1 MQRRTGR
8 RGRGG
13 ERHPRPLL
21 GGDGKG
27 CAWGWKWVRVVGA
40 WGDRTGR
47 RETLRAGWGGV
58 LSVEINGEIYSASGN
73 IGKFGVAIFPGHA
86 SNRGKALISAFSHL

>member
-1 MQRRTGR
+1 MRFGVDVGASGR
-8 RGRGG
+8 RIGRSYWKEGDIEGG
-13 ERHPRPLL
+13 VR
-21 GGDGKG
+21 
-27 CAWGWKWVRVVGA
+27 WVRE
-40 WGDRTGR
+40 WG
-47 RETLRAGWGGV
+47 